1 MPLPLFLGVLEVEN
15 KGWTVTGKLAV
26 ALVFFKFKQ
35 SLFHQGSSHAHPN
48 TSVLLTIG
56 FRYESSGLIDYDA
69 NGDNPLRSFQEE
81 VNGITIWDEKLD
93 R

>member
-1 MPLPLFLGVLEVEN
+1 LSFSN
-15 KGWTVTGKLAV
+15 
-26 ALVFFKFKQ
+26 
-35 SLFHQGSSHAHPN
+35 SSSHYQGSSHAHPN

-56 FRYESSGLIDYDA
+56 FRNESSGLINYDA

-81 VNGITIWDEKLD
+81 VNGLTIWDEQVD